1 MSMGRVPPDEGDW
14 HVVKD
19 SRGNDEIVTDEEL
32 EATSEWYDRNYGEF
46 SDYGRDHRF
55 PRGWF
60 VVLMV
65 PASLILLG
73 VSLWIVL

>member
-14 HVVKD
+14 HVLKD

-32 EATSEWYDRNYGEF
+32 EATAEWYDRNYGEF
-46 SDYGRDHRF
+46 SDYGRDPRF

-60 VVLMV
+60 VVLLF
-65 PASLILLG
+65 PALL
-73 VSLWIVL
+73 VVLALAGLLVW